1 MRQTHW
7 NRFLRL
13 LPTPRSMCP
22 APTDRSIPFNTAGT
36 VNAEFAAQRYQI
48 VMHTLTRRMAATQ
61 RGSIAR
67 MYALHGDLR
76 RCEHSCRPP

>member
-13 LPTPRSMCP
+13 LPTPRSLCL
-22 APTDRSIPFNTAGT
+22 APTDRSIPFDTAGT
-36 VNAEFAAQRYQI
+36 VSAEFAAQRHQM
-48 VMHTLTRRMAATQ
+48 VMHTLMRRMAATQ

-67 MYALHGDLR
+67 MYALDGDLR
-76 RCEHSCRPP
+76 RREHSCRPP